1 MLGCFKKLTS
11 TAIVNIDKNDL
22 LAITVSRAEIHIKTE
37 SAKAT
42 KAIKES
48 EAHITKTRDALAL
61 SVKQH
66 GTSTTSTNLVELAK
80 ALKLL
85 GSTQEPKTE
94 VDYNLDK
101 ELIIITTNLGRD
113 SYNNNQTLARL
124 TIPFTDEMVKAKQDI
139 KEAETQLSTLR
150 DVAIEWRKKLADI
163 PTLERQARARLAE
176 ATLRSSEEGQALLD
190 SIEAQ
195 YKVDFLALPSV

>member
-1 MLGCFKKLTS
+1 MAKKSTELTS

-37 SAKAT
+37 SAKAI

-48 EAHITKTRDALAL
+48 ETHITKAKDALVL

-66 GTSTTSTNLVELAK
+66 GTSTTSTNLAELAE
-80 ALKLL
+80 ALHRL

-101 ELIIITTNLGRD
+101 ELIIITTNLGHD
-113 SYNNNQTLARL
+113 AYSKTLAKL

-150 DVAIEWRKKLADI
+150 DIAIEWRKKLADI